1 MAGNNQGATKEQQAQ
16 PKAPQK
22 MINTSA
28 PMPWWGKVILGA
40 AGVYLISTKTP
51 ILEILNLFFYVVM
64 IPIGLMV
71 SIGLISTGSLQA
83 FSQNWGNMMNDVK
96 SKIETRAQEIV
107 NDSENKK
114 AA

>member
-1 MAGNNQGATKEQQAQ
+1 MAGKKPEAKEEQQAQ
-16 PKAPQK
+16 PQAQPK

-28 PMPWWGKVILGA
+28 PMPWWGKVILGV

-51 ILEILNLFFYVVM
+51 ILEILNLFFYIVM

-71 SIGLISTGSLQA
+71 SIGLISTGSLQV

-107 NDSENKK
+107 SDSENKK